1 MHTQSGRTSVV
12 AARRL
17 LQPLPA
23 MKSLLFAFL
32 ALTCASCG
40 AGRAHTPAEAH
51 ARLSAAVAAHDGMKL
66 WNALDQDTRWSW
78 MTVQR
83 AWRECYDITQS
94 AVPEGP
100 ERTRLLA
107 RFEPGATSENAQM
120 LFAKMLMPE
129 DWSAI
134 QALLAAAGSRQPELA
149 PSGDTSEIGTPL
161 GSLVYRKA
169 LNRHWGWGYA
179 GLAARAIDLKRRA
192 SGDLERMRTNAA
204 DYERAAT
211 RGGR

>member
-1 MHTQSGRTSVV
+1 LHTLSSRTSVV
-12 AARRL
+12 PARRL

-23 MKSLLFAFL
+23 MKSFLFAFL

-40 AGRAHTPAEAH
+40 PGRARTPAEAH
-51 ARLSAAVAAHDGMKL
+51 ARLLAAVAAHDGTKL

-78 MTVQR
+78 MAVQR

-100 ERTRLLA
+100 ERARLLA
-107 RFEPGATSENAQM
+107 RFGPGATSENAQT
-120 LFAKMLMPE
+120 LFAKMLTPE
-129 DWSAI
+129 AWAAA

-149 PSGDTSEIGTPL
+149 QSGETSEIATAS

-169 LNRHWGWGYA
+169 HNRYWGWGYS
-179 GLAARAIDLKRRA
+179 GLAAHAEQLKRTA
-192 SGDLERMRTNAA
+192 SGDLERMRTDAA

>member
-1 MHTQSGRTSVV
+1 
-12 AARRL
+12 
-17 LQPLPA
+17 

-32 ALTCASCG
+32 ALNCASCG
-40 AGRAHTPAEAH
+40 AGRAPTPAEAH

-94 AVPEGP
+94 AVPEGQ

-107 RFEPGATSENAQM
+107 RFEPGAASESAQT
-120 LFAKMLMPE
+120 LFARMLTPE
-129 DWSAI
+129 DWNVI
-134 QALLAAAGSRQPELA
+134 QTLLAAAGSRQPEMA
-149 PSGDTSEIGTPL
+149 PSGETSAIATTAGPI
-161 GSLVYRKA
+161 VYRKA
-169 LNRHWGWGYA
+169 HNRYWGWGYS
-179 GLAARAIDLKRRA
+179 GLAARAEDLKRRA
-192 SGDLERMRTNAA
+192 SGDLERMRTDAA